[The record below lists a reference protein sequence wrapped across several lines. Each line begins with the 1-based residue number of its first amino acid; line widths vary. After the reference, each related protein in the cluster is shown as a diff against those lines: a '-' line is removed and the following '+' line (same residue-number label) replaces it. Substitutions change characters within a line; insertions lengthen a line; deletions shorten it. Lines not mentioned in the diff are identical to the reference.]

1 MEQQATQQTFFA
13 TWHFHLIKPL
23 PELYMNS
30 TVAIM
35 DSSSEG
41 KGAFKMEYVYIYNIY
56 ILYIYIYE
64 RL

>member
-13 TWHFHLIKPL
+13 TWHFHLIKPI
-23 PELYMNS
+23 PELYMKS

-41 KGAFKMEYVYIYNIY
+41 K
-56 ILYIYIYE
+56 
-64 RL
+64 